1 MFDIDN
7 PEELKNIQPDE
18 TNDYSKY
25 IVNPES
31 INKTVKRFFNGE
43 IKRGY
48 EIGISCFD
56 QHFVC
61 KENELYALTGKKGG
75 GKTTIN
81 QSIQIMQS
89 IVNDLIW
96 VVAFQENSDWG
107 QKLNYLNYFFGEN
120 AKEVEKNNPE
130 YYKQVSDWIDE
141 HFIFL
146 DVEDI
151 KTALEVTKYLINKGI
166 NVHALVLDP
175 VNSFQSGFQNTG
187 NGYADGVETAR
198 KVLRFTEKFCTVY
211 ISQHPNI
218 TAQRNKDKIIT
229 SYDAEG
235 GWWLNKASFTW
246 VIHREKDTNLNHI
259 IVEDVRNKHT
269 GGSRTSEEDQ
279 LIIDWNVTKINI
291 LRGSE
296 RYENVIQYLL
306 RKHNP
311 LNVDYEYLPE
321 TKEILPNQSV
331 NDAFDITGEEEEIL
345 F

>member
-1 MFDIDN
+1 MSSYLDLVENNDFKENEIDYN
-7 PEELKNIQPDE
+7 KFV
-18 TNDYSKY
+18 
-25 IVNPES
+25 VNPES
-31 INKTVKRFFNGE
+31 INKTVKSFFNGE
-43 IKRGY
+43 IKKGY

-56 QHFVC
+56 EHFVC

-81 QSIQIMQS
+81 QAIQIMHS
-89 IVNDLIW
+89 IVNGLIW
-96 VVAFQENSDWG
+96 VCAFQENSDWG
-107 QKLNYLNYFFGEN
+107 QKVNYLNYFFGEY
-120 AKEVEKNNPE
+120 AKDVEKREPE
-130 YYKQVSDWIDE
+130 KYKLVSDWIDE

-151 KTALEVTKYLINKGI
+151 KTALDVTEYLIKTKKI
-166 NVHALVLDP
+166 KVHALVLDP
-175 VNSFQSGFQNTG
+175 ANSFQSGFSNTG

-198 KVLRFTEKFCTVY
+198 KVLRFTEKLCTVY

-218 TAQRNKDKIIT
+218 TSQRNKDRIIT

-246 VIHREKDTNLNHI
+246 VIHREKDTNFNHI

-269 GGSRTSEEDQ
+269 GGSRTNQENQ
-279 LIIDWNVTKINI
+279 LIIDWQVTRINI

-296 RYENVIQYLL
+296 IYENVIQYLV

-311 LNVDYEYLPE
+311 LNINYDYLPE
-321 TKEILPNQSV
+321 TKEIIPNQNI
-331 NDAFDITGEEEEIL
+331 NDAFGVDNTNEL
-345 F
+345 PF